1 MIRDRPPTPLDDLN
15 PRHRLWVLHYVRH
28 NFNASAADREVGY
41 RDVGRH
47 GYKLKQRPDIQRAI
61 THLLDQM
68 VMGSDEVLYRLSDH
82 ARADLGDFIKYE
94 QTPQY
99 DTNHMPI
106 IDPDTGEQ
114 KLEVR
119 VWIDLEKARQAD
131 KTHLIRKVKQ
141 LKDGSI
147 ELELHD
153 SQSAL
158 QLLARHH
165 SLLHDSTTNLN
176 VELGDLTDE
185 QLARIADGEDPV
197 KVVGG
202 Q

>member
-1 MIRDRPPTPLDDLN
+1 MIRDTPPTPLDDLN
-15 PRHRLWVLHYVRH
+15 PRHRLWVIQYVWH
-28 NFNASAADREVGY
+28 NFNASAADRAVGY
-41 RDVGRH
+41 RDVGRQ
-47 GYKLKQRPDIQRAI
+47 GYRLKQRPDVQRAI

-68 VMGSDEVLYRLSDH
+68 VMPSEEVLYRLSDH
-82 ARADLGDFIKYE
+82 ARADLGDFVKYE
-94 QTPQY
+94 QAPQY
-99 DTNHMPI
+99 DENHMPI

-114 KLEVR
+114 KLSVR
-119 VWIDLEKARQAD
+119 VWIDLEKAREAD

-165 SLLHDSTTNLN
+165 NLLRDTTTNLN
-176 VELGDLTDE
+176 ADLGDLTDE
-185 QLARIADGEDPV
+185 QLARIADGEDPI
-197 KVVGG
+197 KVISG